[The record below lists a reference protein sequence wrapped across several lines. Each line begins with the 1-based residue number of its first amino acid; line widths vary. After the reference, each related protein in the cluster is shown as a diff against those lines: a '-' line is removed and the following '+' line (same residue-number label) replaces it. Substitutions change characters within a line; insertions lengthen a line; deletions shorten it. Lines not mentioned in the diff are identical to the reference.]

1 MGVLTKKT
9 SAWTVAGML
18 GIGLAGGLTGCTSYT
33 NVPSPD
39 NALAGQDPN
48 ARQASAA
55 TLAGLRW
62 AVRKHPV
69 SGPYLLNL
77 PVGTSTETAERIAS
91 SLGPGA
97 TIPDGSGIS
106 LPTYH
111 VPRVWIRL
119 SDAKV
124 DVVFPVMGVDGVPFN
139 RGVTTWLHA
148 GVRPWTVSRGQYW
161 IPGTVDV
168 PPTWVPGPQAQLDAM
183 ERADREARRAFRRGE
198 ADAAGLESDA
208 RGLSAEEPMPA
219 NEGMSDEAVEM
230 RVYEPAAT
238 PSSEPTTWEPISE
251 PVGEPAQQPAQSPS
265 QEPAEQ
271 STSQPTEQPAP
282 GAVWREVP
290 TRGGE

>member
-1 MGVLTKKT
+1 MGPLTKRISKF
-9 SAWTVAGML
+9 AAFGML
-18 GIGLAGGLTGCTSYT
+18 GLSGVIAGSLGGCTSYT

-39 NALAGQDPN
+39 NALYGQDPN

-62 AVRKHPV
+62 TVRKHPV
-69 SGPYLLNL
+69 AGPYLINL
-77 PVGTSTETAERIAS
+77 PFGTSTETAERIAA

-97 TIPDGSGIS
+97 TIPDGTGID

-124 DVVFPVMGVDGVPFN
+124 DVVYPVEGPDGVPFN

-148 GVRPWTVSRGQYW
+148 GVRPWKVSRGQYW

-168 PPTWVPGPQAQLDAM
+168 PPTWVPVPQAELDAR
-183 ERADREARRAFRRGE
+183 ERAQREQRRALRRGE
-198 ADAAGLESDA
+198 SGPSEAIETERREAEPQGGTPVGPEPVPAGMDPEPSES
-208 RGLSAEEPMPA
+208 SQPEPSGSP
-219 NEGMSDEAVEM
+219 
-230 RVYEPAAT
+230 PAA
-238 PSSEPTTWEPISE
+238 
-251 PVGEPAQQPAQSPS
+251 
-265 QEPAEQ
+265 
-271 STSQPTEQPAP
+271 

-290 TRGGE
+290 AGRED